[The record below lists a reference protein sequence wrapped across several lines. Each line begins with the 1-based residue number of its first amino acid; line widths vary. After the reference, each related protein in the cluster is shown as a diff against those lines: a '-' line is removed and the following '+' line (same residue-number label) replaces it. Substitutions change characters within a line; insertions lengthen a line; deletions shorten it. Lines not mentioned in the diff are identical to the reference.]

1 MHLEDITKQVVELSK
16 QVGDFI
22 RQERKKFNNDDIEY
36 KGTNDLVSY
45 VDKGAEEQIVA
56 ALEKIL
62 PEAGFITEEKTKNNI
77 GPRYT
82 WIIDPLDGT
91 TNFIHGLPVF
101 SVSIALQEYDE
112 LVMGVV
118 YEVNQDECFYA
129 CKGGPAYL
137 NGKEIH
143 VTRSKKIADTLL
155 ATGFP
160 YYDFDKQRAYIEMFA
175 ELMRGCHGIRRL
187 GSAAVD
193 LAYTA
198 CGRFDAYYEY
208 NLNSYDMAAGI
219 VIVRQAGGEVVN
231 FSGGTNL
238 FDTREVVATNGII
251 TQELLD
257 VIAKYFPNEEN
268 GGE

>member
-56 ALEKIL
+56 GLEKIL

-112 LVMGVV
+112 LVAGVV
-118 YEVNQDECFYA
+118 YEINQDECFYA
-129 CKGGPAYL
+129 WKDAPAYL
-137 NGKEIH
+137 NSKEIK
-143 VTRSKKIADTLL
+143 VSKCPTISNSLI

-160 YYDFDKQRAYIEMFA
+160 YYDFEKQPQYIKLFTY
-175 ELMRGCHGIRRL
+175 LMKNCHGLRRL

-198 CGRFDAYYEY
+198 CGRFDSYYEY
-208 NLNSYDMAAGI
+208 NLNAWDCAAGI

-231 FSGGTNL
+231 FKGGNEVL
-238 FDTREVVATNGII
+238 ETRELLATNGKM
-251 TQELLD
+251 T
-257 VIAKYFPNEEN
+257 
-268 GGE
+268 GEMIQTIKRF